1 MAPPPTKNK
10 VTMAIIRVITKS
22 PLLKEADKKVEV
34 MMLGIRPIVVNVSHL
49 NK

>member
-34 MMLGIRPIVVNVSHL
+34 MMLGIRPHGNHKSHH
-49 NK
+49 